1 MNIYLDNAATSFPK
15 PTIVSESMFDIIN
28 SLASNPGRGAYSSA
42 LDGTRSVYECR
53 DSISNFF
60 GFHKAENVVFTPNI
74 TYALNILIHSIVKP
88 GWHVITSEM
97 DHNSVLRPLNTLK
110 SKGIIELD
118 ILKCDSSGK
127 IILQDFIDKINNNT
141 KLVVLSHASNVFGT
155 IQPLEIIGKICL
167 EKGIYFIIDSAQSAG
182 HIPVKFQNLNAD
194 AIAFTGHK
202 SLLGPQGIGGFIIND
217 KLNEIASPIFS
228 GGTGSNSSDLL
239 QPNFLPDKFE
249 IGTLNT
255 PGIVGLNSALNYL
268 KSDHYNERLIKEKDL
283 FKYFLSE
290 LNNIK
295 NLTIY
300 GTKNSLESTPTVSIN
315 MKFKDTSELSY
326 ILDKNFGI
334 MTRTGLHCAPLAHKS
349 MGTFPSGTVR
359 FSLGIF
365 NNIKEIDYVIE
376 SLNSITKEVIL

>member
-15 PTIVSESMFDIIN
+15 PSIVSESMFNIIN
-28 SLASNPGRGAYSSA
+28 SLASNPGRGAYNSA
-42 LDGTRSVYECR
+42 LTGTRSVYECR
-53 DSISNFF
+53 DSIANFF
-60 GFHKAENVVFTPNI
+60 GFDKAENVVFTPNI
-74 TYALNILIHSIVKP
+74 TYALNTLIHSIVKP

-110 SKGIIELD
+110 AKGVIELD
-118 ILKCDSSGK
+118 IAKCDSSGK

-155 IQPLEIIGKICL
+155 IQPLDIIGKICL
-167 EKGIYFIIDSAQSAG
+167 EKGIYFIVDSAQSAG
-182 HIPVKFQNLNAD
+182 HIPVNFNDLNSD

-239 QPNFLPDKFE
+239 QPSFLPDKFE

-268 KSDHYNERLIKEKDL
+268 KTEEYNNLLVKEKNL

-290 LNNIK
+290 LDKIS
-295 NLTIY
+295 NLIIY
-300 GTKNSLESTPTVSIN
+300 GTKNSLSSTPTVSIN
-315 MKFKDTSELSY
+315 MKSKDTSELSY
-326 ILDKNFGI
+326 ILDKNYGI

-365 NNIKEIDYVIE
+365 NNVNEINYVLE
-376 SLNSITKEVIL
+376 SLDSIAKEVIL